1 MRNLYSYMTPGVVSF
16 KAYPE
21 AMTGRSGTIYDGV
34 LQLAKDDFFQAMEVG
49 WMHDWRERDRVAKLL
64 RTTEM
69 DVAYATQPRSIT
81 EGLNVNAL
89 DETERRDSVEAIRS
103 EIDKAAHLGASRLR
117 LIAGKD
123 PGDERRP
130 DAKSQ
135 LAHSID
141 EICAYAAQRDIFV
154 ALKIFDRDVAKE
166 SLIGTFEDT
175 RDVAED
181 VAPRNDNFGL
191 LVDLSHF
198 PFFDIGMAEGIT
210 MVEDW
215 VTDFHIGTCV
225 LEEGHPSYGD
235 QQPRFGIEHSENDT
249 DDVAEFFEIL
259 LEKDLLNTRDRPMVS
274 VEVAPQMAEDDSEV
288 VVANAKRVWKRAWA
302 LATE

>member
-1 MRNLYSYMTPGVVSF
+1 MRNRYSYPTPGVVSF

-21 AMTGRSGTIYDGV
+21 AMAGRSGTIYDGV
-34 LQLAKDDFFQAMEVG
+34 LQLAKDDFFPGDGGRLDARLAGAGQG
-49 WMHDWRERDRVAKLL
+49 RETPPNDGDGYRVRDPTAVDHGRAEQQGPRGARTAGLGRGHQIRDRRGRPPRRVA
-64 RTTEM
+64 
-69 DVAYATQPRSIT
+69 I
-81 EGLNVNAL
+81 
-89 DETERRDSVEAIRS
+89 
-103 EIDKAAHLGASRLR
+103 R
-117 LIAGKD
+117 LIASED

-135 LAHSID
+135 IALSID
-141 EICAYAAQRDIFV
+141 EICAYADERDIFV
-154 ALKIFDRDVAKE
+154 TLKVFHRDVAKE
-166 SLIGTFEDT
+166 SFIGTFEDT

-198 PFFDIGMAEGIT
+198 PFFDIGMDEGIT

-215 VTDFHIGTCV
+215 VTDFHIGTSV
-225 LEEGHPSYGD
+225 LEEGHPSCGD

-259 LEKDLLNTRDRPMVS
+259 LEKDLLNTRDRPMVG
-274 VEVAPQMAEDDSEV
+274 VAVAPQMAEDDAEV

-302 LATE
+302 MATE